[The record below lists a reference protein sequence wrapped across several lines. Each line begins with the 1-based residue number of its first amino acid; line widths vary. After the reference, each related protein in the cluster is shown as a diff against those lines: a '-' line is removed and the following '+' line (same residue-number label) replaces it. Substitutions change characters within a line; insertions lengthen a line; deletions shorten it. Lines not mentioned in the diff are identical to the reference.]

1 MSPRIL
7 GGWEVWEDLG
17 GLGDTVSENQC
28 YTPRLTVFCLVHL
41 KNLPVEKMPQ
51 MRYHLKALTQSFQN
65 L

>member
-1 MSPRIL
+1 MSNLNVECFKLSFDIY
-7 GGWEVWEDLG
+7 
-17 GLGDTVSENQC
+17 TVSENQC